1 LVRLFLATFI
11 FGALL
16 TLLAASLYPL
26 PDSPR
31 LPSDSIALA
40 NGGREEAFFVRLPD
54 DRLGSP
60 LATSVARFPA
70 QSFDREGSDRILA
83 ELFRVRDAEGR
94 VIGLASK
101 MSGNVA
107 VSEVR
112 AQQNADWTLL
122 IPSRGGLSMSTA
134 GLPVDQE
141 LRYPANNF
149 GLDPAKSGRIIFGTK
164 EFADLTGYF
173 VEEPV
178 IDHVD
183 ENGKVHGVL
192 TLRLRMMGKAP

>member
-11 FGALL
+11 LGALL
-16 TLLAASLYPL
+16 TLLAARLYPL

-60 LATSVARFPA
+60 RAASVARFPA
-70 QSFDREGSDRILA
+70 QSFAREGNDRILA

-101 MSGNVA
+101 LSGNVA

-112 AQQNADWTLL
+112 AQQNSDWTLL
-122 IPSRGGLSMSTA
+122 IPSRGALAMSTA
-134 GLPVDQE
+134 GLPADQDR
-141 LRYPANNF
+141 LYPVNNF
-149 GLDPAKSGRIIFGTK
+149 GLDPARSGKIVFGTK
-164 EFADLTGYF
+164 EFANITGFF
-173 VEEPV
+173 VEETE
-178 IDHVD
+178 IDRVD
-183 ENGKVHGVL
+183 EDGQAHGVL
-192 TLRLRMMGKAP
+192 KLRLRMVGKAL